1 MLELKPKAG
10 FCTDVENMGGEE
22 RGGRRGGGG
31 EGGERGAAL
40 QNLMGWGW
48 GGSFRPFHEY
58 FACG

>member
-22 RGGRRGGGG
+22 RGGGGGSSSKFDG
-31 EGGERGAAL
+31 
-40 QNLMGWGW
+40 MGVG